1 MYCNVSAFEVSK
13 ILTSVSGARRIAAAT
28 WADLQREV
36 EAATGPIYVTLSGS
50 LTADTPLVV
59 SSKPS
64 LVVVAGP
71 ADITCSDTSGS
82 SAFVIQRSTAVM
94 LQDLTI
100 SGCSGTAISVNGTAG
115 ATAPAPITTAA
126 GGGRA
131 MPAPNVVLKNVAVSS
146 CSGGRGAAIAASN
159 SRLVLDGCSFTNNT
173 AQGCG
178 AGLFADRAAVL
189 VLNSEFMNNQGSS
202 AGGFGDSCRGGAIHA
217 QRSWLGAARS
227 SFAGNRA
234 ANGSAVLLL
243 QPVGMSQLQDCSF
256 ESNQPRPGTSAD
268 FVSSSGAVGLVG
280 AGVTHVLQ
288 RGVSDCEPV
297 KDGLTVARCTFSN
310 NTAEINGGRGGS
322 IAAYDTYLGVIN
334 TTFVGSTA
342 SSHAASASSVAGHTA
357 RERKTAING
366 GCMALESATLLIS
379 GSSFSRCNA
388 QSNGGAISMRA
399 VTSVIRDSAFA
410 SSSADSGGAIRA
422 TSGYHLLSNVSITNC
437 QALNAA
443 AGLWLTAR
451 SALDVHMQGCT
462 LEGNSLTGKGGA
474 LQAESEGD
482 VFTLSIHDS
491 RFTRNTASFGAGLS
505 VLAKDLAAADIRNN
519 VFAHNTALQAGGG
532 LWCSNKAVDTE
543 GTAFRLTNNTWLN
556 NTALIRGGGVITNPC
571 NVTLHGDR
579 FLGNSAAQEGG
590 GLMVYGGQGVVLHNT
605 QVSCN
610 SAQQGAGV
618 AVKLAD
624 EGVDSGVTIKCSS
637 ITANGVASDAAAR
650 QACMKGVLAA
660 AALAKPA
667 SGVFLAAAAT
677 AASSPAEK
685 GQAASTDAGGGL
697 WVAAGQQAVLISSI
711 VGGNRAV
718 KSGAGVQLDK
728 GASLEIRSSAAGTTA
743 VSHNNCTAGSGGA
756 LFMANSASLLA
767 VEAKL
772 NNNRA
777 TFGGALFALGG
788 ATHLQLKA
796 VTMNNN
802 TATVGGAVA
811 TLGGST
817 INCTAGCT
825 FNFNQAKVGG
835 ALMLHRGSSILASAT
850 LQGNIAAAA
859 TGAAAA
865 TAAATI
871 YYKLG
876 EVPTSAGGAVYAW
889 MGALQLT
896 RCTVSSNVA
905 WGANGRGGGVFVHGA
920 SLQVKDTVFADNY
933 ASSAGGAVLLGPLGA
948 HSLKVTRSNF
958 TGNAA
963 RQYGGALA
971 AGLLLPGDA
980 AAANAQAVQREPD
993 SSWRLQLSGTHFAS
1007 NTAGKQ
1013 GGALACSLCDSVA
1026 ITYSSFTSN
1035 AAVQTGGGIS
1045 CVSCQAYFTDGC
1057 SFLSNLAASGAGACI
1072 LAAGD
1077 GSTTSNNVFARNVAG
1092 QAAAA
1097 DASARLNA
1105 AAAAAGNVAA
1115 SHHSVSAIGDAA
1127 SAAATAIPML
1137 SSRDTLPACGV
1148 VGTGGGMCLGLWDAG
1163 FSLLGRNS
1171 FSNNSAVYGA
1181 GLFIEAC
1188 PEGAEQCPLLV
1199 DVGKL
1204 VFKGNALAA
1213 GGAAAAAGV
1222 HQRRLLQAQGSG
1234 VSTAVVLLD
1243 AGASLGSGA
1252 DVYATNATVLVKDNG
1267 APPAAAKQPASAAAK
1282 PALEGRHLLQTSNAT
1297 ATAKQPPS
1305 KSKAS
1310 EGKALAVA
1318 QQLATAVTTP
1328 VRSGNGSS
1336 STQSQASRFATGPSQ
1351 LGPVQLATGRHSSS
1365 QQQQQQQLGQEQ
1377 GGLVSTDGRMVPVVL
1392 AVLDQLASQVS
1403 ASVAEQLSVVAEL
1416 ANCSTCMVG
1425 GISKVQPSSGAA
1437 VFDSIQL
1444 LAPPG
1449 TNQSVTYTLLN
1460 ATGARL
1466 GAVQSVA
1473 VRLPSC
1479 SWGQARKI
1487 DGCSNCSYP
1496 MFTFSNPQRSNC
1508 SICPANSRNCSGTTL
1523 LPDTG
1528 YWQSGPLSA
1537 HMIKCPRK
1545 AACRRDA
1552 TAEKR
1557 LACLQQQQLM
1567 LNNQGYS
1574 DDIGAAIKGRR
1585 SSRTLTPWDALREE
1599 CRLILQQLAAGSTQ
1613 PGSGPGY
1620 ALPALIDKVL
1630 LGSNRHLLQGTAPL
1644 MEYPALNS
1652 SEAIADAYAAIM
1664 CAEGYQGRLC
1674 AHCLF
1679 PGSQQ
1684 SGAWGSTFSGS
1695 CGRCPSRSVA
1705 ASAYALSRLFDFAMV
1720 GLLIITTLVEMK
1732 KRRADVVKARQAML
1746 AKLAGKGG
1754 KGGAG
1759 GSASSGAAGTTPAA
1773 AGSGGAGAGAT
1784 ISGGQLSTKH
1794 NPGSAATSNAAG
1806 CSGAAATP
1814 PPACTA
1820 APVQAVVDPF
1830 APRLQYKKPLQR
1842 VPLFV
1847 REVLGSSQG
1856 RKRAVASYTP
1866 ADLQLGK
1873 LFEVLKDFLQ
1883 VLGILQTLLLSFQTA
1898 AATATAANS
1907 AASAINVTPMSTE
1920 AWISLD
1926 CLLPRTLDAAR
1937 QRQMYHIAA
1946 QLLLPVCYALIVLAI
1961 FLAYAGYVSLRT
1973 RQPLWRGVLGV
1984 RLQAPIISSCLVV
1997 LSYFYPSVAY
2007 TVLGVFSCRYLDPSS
2022 GSSSSVEGEV
2032 LRAPGW
2038 YWALDLERQCFVDGE
2053 HRALALGLGIPGA
2066 LLLLAYPLAQAL
2078 VLARRVAAGQVTGTS
2093 EFFAR
2098 YGHLVEDFRPRLFF
2112 WASVVELRKLLLVA
2126 VVLGFESTGVLSQ
2139 LMACGALLLGYCAA
2153 LMGLLPYPY
2162 RLLNRLH
2169 LAAGGVLLA
2178 VVWINLYI
2186 ATDGDAGDA
2195 LSTAALG
2202 RRSLG
2207 LQLLSVVLVLTM
2219 VALLLLMFAVRVARQ
2234 VKAVLDVDGDGRV
2247 SRADIDALLARLQ
2260 REGGMA
2266 AKLLSCL
2273 GPRRRRGAAAAAT
2286 AGRRG
2291 AAASP

>member
-1 MYCNVSAFEVSK
+1 MGPGLSYQPF
-13 ILTSVSGARRIAAAT
+13 SVSGAQRVAVAT

-71 ADITCSDTSGS
+71 ADITCSDSAGS
-82 SAFVIQRSTAVM
+82 SAFVIQRSPAVM

-100 SGCSGTAISVNGTAG
+100 SGCSGTAITVNSTAG

-131 MPAPNVVLKNVAVSS
+131 MPAPIVVLKNVAVSS
-146 CSGGRGAAIAASN
+146 CSCGRGAAVAASS
-159 SRLVLDGCSFTNNT
+159 SRVVLDGCSFSNNT

-189 VLNSEFMNNQGSS
+189 VLNSEFTNNQGSS

-227 SFAGNRA
+227 SFSGNRA

-322 IAAYDTYLGVIN
+322 ISVNDAYLAVIN
-334 TTFVGSTA
+334 TTFVGPA
-342 SSHAASASSVAGHTA
+342 ANSSPPAASQAGLKGKA
-357 RERKTAING
+357 GKTPQRQEMALNG
-366 GCMALESATLLIS
+366 GCIGMDSSTLYVA
-379 GSSFSRCNA
+379 GSRFSRCSA
-388 QSNGGAISMRA
+388 HLLGGAISMLR
-399 VTSVIRDSAFA
+399 VTSVILDSVIDSA
-410 SSSADSGGAIRA
+410 SGDQGGAIRA
-422 TSGYHLLSNVSITNC
+422 SNGYHLLRNVSVTNC
-437 QALNAA
+437 HALNAG
-443 AGLWLTAR
+443 AGLWLEA
-451 SALDVHMQGCT
+451 SDEMDVHMQGCT
-462 LEGNSLTGKGGA
+462 LEGNSLTGRGGA
-474 LQAESEGD
+474 LRAERIDEAGA
-482 VFTLSIHDS
+482 VFVLSIHDS
-491 RFTRNTASFGAGLS
+491 RFTRNTASFGAGLA
-505 VLAKDLAAADIRNN
+505 LLAADIADIRNN

-590 GLMVYGGQGVVLHNT
+590 GLMVYGGEQVLLHNT

-618 AVKLAD
+618 AVKLSD
-624 EGVDSGVTIKCSS
+624 ERVDSGVTIKCSS

-650 QACMKGVLAA
+650 QACMKGMSAA

-667 SGVFLAAAAT
+667 SEALLAAAAAA
-677 AASSPAEK
+677 AASPAAEPE
-685 GQAASTDAGGGL
+685 AAGTDIGGGL
-697 WVAAGQQAVLISSI
+697 WVARDQEAVLISSTI
-711 VGGNRAV
+711 GGNRAV
-718 KSGAGVQLDK
+718 KAGAGVYLDK
-728 GASLEIRSSAAGTTA
+728 GAHLELSSSEAGMTA

-756 LFMANSASLLA
+756 LFMNDKSELLA
-767 VEAKL
+767 IEATL
-772 NNNRA
+772 SSNRG
-777 TFGGALFALGG
+777 TFGGAVFAMGNETYLE
-788 ATHLQLKA
+788 LEA

-802 TATVGGAVA
+802 TAAAGGAVA

-817 INCTAGCT
+817 VNCTADCT
-825 FNFNQAKVGG
+825 FNFNQARVGG

-1013 GGALACSLCDSVA
+1013 GGALSCSLCDSVA
-1026 ITYSSFTSN
+1026 ITGSSFTSN

-1045 CVSCQAYFTDGC
+1045 CVSCQAYITDGC
-1057 SFLSNLAASGAGACI
+1057 SFLSNQAASGAGACI

-1077 GSTTSNNVFARNVAG
+1077 GSTTSNNEFTRNVAS

-1105 AAAAAGNVAA
+1105 AAAAADHVAT
-1115 SHHSVSAIGDAA
+1115 SHHGVPPNGN
-1127 SAAATAIPML
+1127 AATAAGSGITLL
-1137 SSRDTLPACGV
+1137 SSKETLPACGV

-1213 GGAAAAAGV
+1213 GGAAATAGV
-1222 HQRRLLQAQGSG
+1222 NQRRLLQAQGS
-1234 VSTAVVLLD
+1234 
-1243 AGASLGSGA
+1243 
-1252 DVYATNATVLVKDNG
+1252 
-1267 APPAAAKQPASAAAK
+1267 
-1282 PALEGRHLLQTSNAT
+1282 
-1297 ATAKQPPS
+1297 
-1305 KSKAS
+1305 
-1310 EGKALAVA
+1310 
-1318 QQLATAVTTP
+1318 
-1328 VRSGNGSS
+1328 
-1336 STQSQASRFATGPSQ
+1336 
-1351 LGPVQLATGRHSSS
+1351 
-1365 QQQQQQQLGQEQ
+1365 
-1377 GGLVSTDGRMVPVVL
+1377 
-1392 AVLDQLASQVS
+1392 
-1403 ASVAEQLSVVAEL
+1403 
-1416 ANCSTCMVG
+1416 
-1425 GISKVQPSSGAA
+1425 
-1437 VFDSIQL
+1437 
-1444 LAPPG
+1444 
-1449 TNQSVTYTLLN
+1449 
-1460 ATGARL
+1460 
-1466 GAVQSVA
+1466 
-1473 VRLPSC
+1473 
-1479 SWGQARKI
+1479 
-1487 DGCSNCSYP
+1487 
-1496 MFTFSNPQRSNC
+1496 
-1508 SICPANSRNCSGTTL
+1508 
-1523 LPDTG
+1523 DTG

-1537 HMIKCPRK
+1537 HMINCPRR

-1552 TAEKR
+1552 AADKR

-1567 LNNQGYS
+1567 LNNPEYS
-1574 DDIGAAIKGRR
+1574 DDISAAIKGRR
-1585 SSRTLTPWDALREE
+1585 SGRALTPWDALREE
-1599 CRLILQQLAAGSTQ
+1599 CRPILQQLAAGSTQ
-1613 PGSGPGY
+1613 PGSGPGQ

-1644 MEYPALNS
+1644 TQYLAFNS
-1652 SEAIADAYAAIM
+1652 SEAIADAYATIM

-1679 PGSQQ
+1679 PGTQQ

-1695 CGRCPSRSVA
+1695 CGKCSSRSVA

-1732 KRRADVVKARQAML
+1732 KRRAEVVKARQAML
-1746 AKLAGKGG
+1746 AKMAGKGG
-1754 KGGAG
+1754 RAAGATPAASGGEGAG
-1759 GSASSGAAGTTPAA
+1759 GGVSRPRGGSLEAPAGLSAGPFGESGTPGMMPPMREEEQPQPQPAAAGRATAGRPPREFIPEANESSAHGAASDGRAPGQPPIERIPGSGAAGYNGPTETPTPDYI
-1773 AGSGGAGAGAT
+1773 AT
-1784 ISGGQLSTKH
+1784 H
-1794 NPGSAATSNAAG
+1794 
-1806 CSGAAATP
+1806 
-1814 PPACTA
+1814 
-1820 APVQAVVDPF
+1820 APVIVDPSV
-1830 APRLQYKKPLQR
+1830 PQLHYQKPLQR

-1847 REVLGSSQG
+1847 REVAGSSGG
-1856 RKRAVASYTP
+1856 RKHAVACYTP
-1866 ADLQLGK
+1866 ASLQLGE

-1883 VLGILQTLLLSFQTA
+1883 VLGILQTVLLSWQTA
-1898 AATATAANS
+1898 AAAATAAT
-1907 AASAINVTPMSTE
+1907 AAISGVNVTPMSTK

-1926 CLLPRTLDAAR
+1926 CLLPRTLDVAR
-1937 QRQMYHIAA
+1937 QLQLYHIAA
-1946 QLLLPVCYALIVLAI
+1946 QLLLPVCYALIVLCI

-1973 RQPLWRGVLGV
+1973 RQPLWRGVLRM
-1984 RLQAPIISSCLVV
+1984 RLQAPIISSCLVM

-2007 TVLGVFSCRYLDPSS
+2007 TVLGVFRCRYLDPSS
-2022 GSSSSVEGEV
+2022 GSSSSSVEGEV

-2112 WASVVELRKLLLVA
+2112 WASIVELRKLLLVA

-2195 LSTAALG
+2195 LSAAALG

-2207 LQLLSVVLVLTM
+2207 LQLLSVVLVLAM

-2260 REGGMA
+2260 REGGLA

-2273 GPRRRRGAAAAAT
+2273 GPRRRHGAAAAAAT
-2286 AGRRG
+2286 ASCRG
-2291 AAASP
+2291 ASASP

>member
-1 MYCNVSAFEVSK
+1 MQTGGATQ
-13 ILTSVSGARRIAAAT
+13 IHRWARRIAAAT

-50 LTADTPLVV
+50 LIADTPLVV

-146 CSGGRGAAIAASN
+146 CSGSRGAAIAASN

-297 KDGLTVARCTFSN
+297 KDGLTVAHCTFSN

-618 AVKLAD
+618 AVKLSD

-677 AASSPAEK
+677 AASSPADK

-718 KSGAGVQLDK
+718 KSGAGVQSDK

-777 TFGGALFALGG
+777 TFGGAVFALGG

-817 INCTAGCT
+817 INCTADCT
-825 FNFNQAKVGG
+825 FNFNQARVGG
-835 ALMLHRGSSILASAT
+835 ALLLHRGSSTLVSAT

-905 WGANGRGGGVFVHGA
+905 WGANGRGGGVYVHGA
-920 SLQVKDTVFADNY
+920 SLQVKDTVFANNY

-948 HSLKVTRSNF
+948 HSLKVARSNF

-993 SSWRLQLSGTHFAS
+993 SSWRLQLSGTRFAS

-1026 ITYSSFTSN
+1026 INGSSFTSN

-1057 SFLSNLAASGAGACI
+1057 SFLSNQAASGAGACI
-1072 LAAGD
+1072 LAAGN
-1077 GSTTSNNVFARNVAG
+1077 GSTTSNNEFARNIAG
-1092 QAAAA
+1092 QTAAA

-1105 AAAAAGNVAA
+1105 AAAAADHVAT
-1115 SHHSVSAIGDAA
+1115 SHHGVPANGN
-1127 SAAATAIPML
+1127 AATAAGNGITLL
-1137 SSRDTLPACGV
+1137 SSNETLPACGV

-1204 VFKGNALAA
+1204 VFEGNALAA
-1213 GGAAAAAGV
+1213 GGAAATAGV
-1222 HQRRLLQAQGSG
+1222 NQRRLLQAQGSS

-1252 DVYATNATVLVKDNG
+1252 DVYATNATVLVKGSG

-1282 PALEGRHLLQTSNAT
+1282 PALAGRHLLQTSNVT
-1297 ATAKQPPS
+1297 ASAKQQPS

-1351 LGPVQLATGRHSSS
+1351 LGPVQLASSRRSSS
-1365 QQQQQQQLGQEQ
+1365 QQQQQQQQLSQDQ
-1377 GGLVSTDGRMVPVVL
+1377 GGLVAADGRMVPVVL

-1416 ANCSTCMVG
+1416 ANCSTCMVA

-1496 MFTFSNPQRSNC
+1496 VFTFSNPQRSNC

-1537 HMIKCPRK
+1537 HMIKCPRRS
-1545 AACRRDA
+1545 ACRRDA
-1552 TAEKR
+1552 AADKR

-1567 LNNQGYS
+1567 LNNPEYS
-1574 DDIGAAIKGRR
+1574 DDISAAIKGRR
-1585 SSRTLTPWDALREE
+1585 SGRALTPWDALREE
-1599 CRLILQQLAAGSTQ
+1599 CRPILQQLAAGSTQ
-1613 PGSGPGY
+1613 PNSGPGHT
-1620 ALPALIDKVL
+1620 LPALIDKVL

-1644 MEYPALNS
+1644 MEYLAFNS
-1652 SEAIADAYAAIM
+1652 SEAIADAYATIM

-1679 PGSQQ
+1679 PGTQQ
-1684 SGAWGSTFSGS
+1684 SGVWGSTFSGS

-1732 KRRADVVKARQAML
+1732 KRRAEVVKARQAML

-1784 ISGGQLSTKH
+1784 LLGGGHIGAAGGTYAGFIKDSRQLSTKH
-1794 NPGSAATSNAAG
+1794 NPGSAATSNAG

-1814 PPACTA
+1814 PPACIAT
-1820 APVQAVVDPF
+1820 PVQAVVDPYV
-1830 APRLQYKKPLQR
+1830 PRLQYKKPLQR
-1842 VPLFV
+1842 LPLFV
-1847 REVLGSSQG
+1847 REVLGSSEG

-1898 AATATAANS
+1898 AATATAATS
-1907 AASAINVTPMSTE
+1907 ATSAINVTPMSTK

-1946 QLLLPVCYALIVLAI
+1946 QMLLPVCYALIVLAI

-1984 RLQAPIISSCLVV
+1984 RLQAPIISSCLVM

-2007 TVLGVFSCRYLDPSS
+2007 TVLGVFRCRYLDPSS
-2022 GSSSSVEGEV
+2022 GSSSISVEGEV

-2112 WASVVELRKLLLVA
+2112 WASLVELRKLLLVA

-2195 LSTAALG
+2195 LSAAALG

-2207 LQLLSVVLVLTM
+2207 LQLLSVVLVLAM

-2234 VKAVLDVDGDGRV
+2234 ACSLHW
-2247 SRADIDALLARLQ
+2247 SQ
-2260 REGGMA
+2260 Q
-2266 AKLLSCL
+2266 
-2273 GPRRRRGAAAAAT
+2273 
-2286 AGRRG
+2286 AGCV
-2291 AAASP
+2291 AASDMCSTALPAVQDVHDQ